1 MAIKGSLKEASLADV
16 CQLLAMGQKTGCL
29 SVTDRSRFGQI
40 FFERGRIT
48 YARIVNRRD
57 RLGELLVREGHITE
71 AQLLEALDAQSR
83 EPDRRLGEILVAAG
97 HLAPDALTAV
107 VRLQIEEAV
116 YHLFT
121 WTRGS
126 FYFEVDERPDQ
137 ADVKVSINPEG
148 LLLEAARRV
157 DEWSLIEKK
166 VPSLDIIF
174 AVDVERLRESGVE
187 LTAEQEQLL
196 PFFDGTRTVMD
207 VADAS
212 GIGEFEVGKALY
224 GLAQAGFAHQ
234 VGRRGDDPV
243 RGREADVAE
252 RLNLGIA
259 FYRTA
264 MFDDAAVEFRRAL
277 EAEPGER
284 TAHFHLGLIALRQGA
299 AREAVREFRAVIE
312 HAGPNHAAFLNLAH
326 ALRRLG
332 QHAEA
337 LLALDEAESIRP
349 GTPTVALARGVVLL
363 DQGDVEAART
373 AFTEYRRRLPSREEP
388 SALYFYHAG
397 IAAGALGH
405 LDEAQTL
412 CAKGLERY
420 PGAAPLLLLAGA
432 VAERRGQDDVAL
444 RHYRRAAEE
453 SPGLPQA
460 HKNLGDVAY
469 RKGRHDEAAQH
480 LRRAVELDPNLGD
493 DALTKLGNLCFR
505 RMEREEAVAWWR
517 RALELNP
524 DNRLVRS
531 HLEVLAHAVG

>member
-16 CQLLAMGQKTGCL
+16 CQLLAMGQKHGCL

-57 RLGELLVREGHITE
+57 RLGELLRREGHITE
-71 AQLLEALDAQSR
+71 AQLADALDVQTR
-83 EPDRRLGEILVAAG
+83 QPERRLGEILVAAG
-97 HLAPDALTAV
+97 HLGADALTAV

-126 FYFEVDERPDQ
+126 FYFEVEERPDP

-174 AVDVERLRESGVE
+174 TIDVERLRESGVE

-196 PFFDGTRTVMD
+196 PFFDGARTVMD

-212 GIGEFEVGKALY
+212 GIGEFDVGKALY

-234 VGRRGDDPV
+234 VGRRGDEPT

-277 EAEPGER
+277 EAQPDER
-284 TAHFHLGLIALRQGA
+284 SAHFHLGLIALRQNEF
-299 AREAVREFRAVIE
+299 REAVREFRAVVE
-312 HAGPNHAAFLNLAH
+312 HGGPNYATFLNLAH
-326 ALRRLG
+326 ALGGLR
-332 QHAEA
+332 QYAEA
-337 LLALDEAESIRP
+337 LLVLDEAEAIRS
-349 GTPTVALARGVVLL
+349 GTPAVALTRGALL
-363 DQGDVEAART
+363 LGQGDVEAARS
-373 AFTEYRRRLPSREEP
+373 AFAEYRRRLPRHEEP
-388 SALYFYHAG
+388 SALYFYYAG
-397 IAAGALGH
+397 VAAGALGQ
-405 LDEAQTL
+405 LDEAQAL
-412 CAKGLERY
+412 CAKGLERH

-432 VAERRGQDDVAL
+432 VAERRGQDDAAL
-444 RHYRRAAEE
+444 RHFHRAAEE
-453 SPGLPQA
+453 SPGLAQA

-469 RKGRHDEAAQH
+469 RKGRPDEAAEH
-480 LRRAVELDPNLGD
+480 LRRAVELAPDLGD
-493 DALTKLGNLCFR
+493 DVCTKLGNLCFR
-505 RMEREEAVAWWR
+505 RMERDEAVAWWR

-524 DNRLVRS
+524 ENRLVRS
-531 HLEVLAHAVG
+531 HLEVLSHAVG

>member
-16 CQLLAMGQKTGCL
+16 CQLLAMGQKNGCL

-57 RLGELLVREGHITE
+57 RLGDLLVREGHITE
-71 AQLLEALDAQSR
+71 AQLADALDVQARQP
-83 EPDRRLGEILVAAG
+83 ERRLGEILVAAG
-97 HLAPDALTAV
+97 HLEADALTAV

-126 FYFEVDERPDQ
+126 FYFEVEERPDP

-174 AVDVERLRESGVE
+174 TIDVERLRESGVE

-196 PFFDGTRTVMD
+196 PFFDGARTVMD

-212 GIGEFEVGKALY
+212 GIGEFDVGKALY

-234 VGRRGDDPV
+234 VGRRGDEPT

-277 EAEPGER
+277 EAQPDER
-284 TAHFHLGLIALRQGA
+284 TAHFHLGLIALRQ
-299 AREAVREFRAVIE
+299 REFRDAVREFRAVVE
-312 HAGPNHAAFLNLAH
+312 HWGPNYATFLDLAH
-326 ALRRLG
+326 ALGGLRQYG
-332 QHAEA
+332 EA
-337 LLALDEAESIRP
+337 LLVLDEAEAIRA
-349 GTPTVALARGVVLL
+349 GTPTVALTRGVLL
-363 DQGDVEAART
+363 LGQGDVEAART
-373 AFTEYRRRLPSREEP
+373 AFAEYRRRLPNREEP
-388 SALYFYHAG
+388 SALYFYYAG
-397 IAAGALGH
+397 VAAGALGQ

-412 CAKGLERY
+412 CAKGLDRH

-432 VAERRGQDDVAL
+432 VAERRGQDDAAL
-444 RHYRRAAEE
+444 RHFRRAAEE
-453 SPGLPQA
+453 SPGLAQA

-469 RKGRHDEAAQH
+469 RKGRPDEAAEH
-480 LRRAVELDPNLGD
+480 LRRAVELAPDLGD
-493 DALTKLGNLCFR
+493 DVCTKLGNLCFR
-505 RMEREEAVAWWR
+505 RMERDEAVAWWR

-524 DNRLVRS
+524 ENRLVRS
-531 HLEVLAHAVG
+531 HLEVLSHAVG